1 MTAPEFPPQ
10 SLPKSQL
17 QCPPRQEGELR
28 QRQEQGELRVRVA
41 AEYRDLVREVGLAE
55 AYAATDVV
63 VAADAGFMD
72 QGCLVL
78 SLGPTDPP
86 IRLRTGLLAGVPGL
100 TGCGSGELVLPIGGG
115 LGEGAALSGAQLL
128 RALLEGQSLP
138 FNASGEATPLHPRR
152 ELHTELSLEQIGAGR
167 LLLHR
172 AISENG
178 VVAVNRAEGPCPSPY
193 GTLLGKA
200 ANALYNCGGAGS
212 IGLTMPGLSLL
223 GPGSPVLVGGGLGWV
238 VGAGS
243 GHQPGCK
250 RQASGHARTP
260 GAAAAVSVDL
270 HALRPEWV
278 RPCFFEGH
286 GSALLVA
293 IAAPRSPLGSP
304 RSQRVRMSITTAPRG
319 TAISSG
325 SPGPTPGSRQ
335 RRTISARPISAN
347 PTSAAAAASGASS
360 GSGRAS
366 CSHRRMASRLHQRH
380 RGMRS
385 LARPSCASRWRRCS
399 CFPSSIP
406 KPLRLCG
413 LARAAWAQTVRRR
426 CSFTGRRAQ
435 ARRLR
440 RASRR
445 RRRVSLSCTRL

>member
-1 MTAPEFPPQ
+1 MTAPEFPPQSLPQSPPQ

-293 IAAPRSPLGSP
+293 IAAPVPLVNARVALQAATGPEQLEVPVLDLSVPRRVKPRLASVTYAELLSGEISLKGQPVACAPSHSP
-304 RSQRVRMSITTAPRG
+304 RL
-319 TAISSG
+319 
-325 SPGPTPGSRQ
+325 
-335 RRTISARPISAN
+335 
-347 PTSAAAAASGASS
+347 AAAIAEALVGALCC
-360 GSGRAS
+360 GE
-366 CSHRRMASRLHQRH
+366 
-380 RGMRS
+380 
-385 LARPSCASRWRRCS
+385 
-399 CFPSSIP
+399 F
-406 KPLRLCG
+406 PLRLP
-413 LARAAWAQTVRRR
+413 AAAL
-426 CSFTGRRAQ
+426 SS
-435 ARRLR
+435 
-440 RASRR
+440 RAS
-445 RRRVSLSCTRL
+445 LLPIEA

>member
-1 MTAPEFPPQ
+1 MTTA
-10 SLPKSQL
+10 S
-17 QCPPRQEGELR
+17 CPPRQEGELR

-41 AEYRDLVREVGLAE
+41 AEYRSLVREVGLAE

-86 IRLRTGLLAGVPGL
+86 IRLRSGQLAGVPGL

-115 LGEGAALSGAQLL
+115 LGEGSALSGAQLL
-128 RALLEGQSLP
+128 SALLEGQSLP
-138 FNASGEATPLHPRR
+138 FDASGEATPLHPRR
-152 ELHTELSLEQIGAGR
+152 ELHAELGLEQIGVGR

-178 VVAVNRAEGPCPSPY
+178 VVAVNQGDAPCSSPY
-193 GTLLGKA
+193 GPLLAKA
-200 ANALYNCGGAGS
+200 TNALYSCAGAGS

-270 HALRPEWV
+270 HGLRPEWV

-293 IAAPRSPLGSP
+293 IAAPVPLINAKVALQAAAGPGVLEVPVVDLSVPRRVKPRLATVTYSELLSGTISVKGQSVACAPSHSP
-304 RSQRVRMSITTAPRG
+304 RL
-319 TAISSG
+319 
-325 SPGPTPGSRQ
+325 
-335 RRTISARPISAN
+335 
-347 PTSAAAAASGASS
+347 AAAIADALVDDLQRGA
-360 GSGRAS
+360 
-366 CSHRRMASRLHQRH
+366 
-380 RGMRS
+380 
-385 LARPSCASRWRRCS
+385 
-399 CFPSSIP
+399 F
-406 KPLRLCG
+406 PLRLP
-413 LARAAWAQTVRRR
+413 AAAL
-426 CSFTGRRAQ
+426 SS
-435 ARRLR
+435 
-440 RASRR
+440 RAS
-445 RRRVSLSCTRL
+445 LLPIDTQ